1 MLPKTPP
8 GDSMLA
14 LTNAVIYFGSII
26 AFGATARAIC
36 RRLMRRYGVDLSDVH
51 EQAGPNRGE
60 RDVFLLGAW
69 RKEK

>member
-8 GDSMLA
+8 GDSWLA
-14 LTNAVIYFGSII
+14 LTNAVIYFGSVI
-26 AFGATARAIC
+26 AFGATARAVC
-36 RRLMRRYGVDLSDVH
+36 GWLMRRYGVDLSDVH
-51 EQAGPNRGE
+51 EQAGPDRKA

>member
-8 GDSMLA
+8 GDSILA

-36 RRLMRRYGVDLSDVH
+36 RRLMRRYGVDLEDVH
-51 EQAGPNRGE
+51 KQAGDNRGE
-60 RDVFLLGAW
+60 RDVFLLGIW

>member
-8 GDSMLA
+8 GDSILA

-26 AFGATARAIC
+26 AFGAAARAIC
-36 RRLMRRYGVDLSDVH
+36 RRLMRRYGVDLEDVH
-51 EQAGPNRGE
+51 KQAGDNRGE
-60 RDVFLLGAW
+60 RDVFLLGIW

>member
-36 RRLMRRYGVDLSDVH
+36 RRLMRRYGVDLEDVH
-51 EQAGPNRGE
+51 KQAGDNRGE
-60 RDVFLLGAW
+60 RDVFLLGIW